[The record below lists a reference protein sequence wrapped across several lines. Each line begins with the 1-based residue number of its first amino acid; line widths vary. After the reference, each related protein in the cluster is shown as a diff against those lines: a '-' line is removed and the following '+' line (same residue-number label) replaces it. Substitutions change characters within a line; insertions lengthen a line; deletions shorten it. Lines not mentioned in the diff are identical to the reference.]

1 MNTTIGMAKEVMVME
16 VINTYQEDGQKVA
29 KKMIK
34 KYRLNN
40 NSSVLD
46 VGCGKGF
53 LLFEMKNIL
62 PGLRVSGFDVS
73 RHGIKNSKKE
83 IKSTCFYMTLQKSF
97 LLKAILLI

>member
-16 VINTYQEDGQKVA
+16 VINTYQEDGQKLQ

-62 PGLRVSGFDVS
+62 PGLRG
-73 RHGIKNSKKE
+73 
-83 IKSTCFYMTLQKSF
+83 
-97 LLKAILLI
+97 